1 MSGIVKSRLLVRF
14 WEEST
19 PYIDFSNAQNMVP
32 LTLALF
38 KGHL

>member
-1 MSGIVKSRLLVRF
+1 MSGVVKSRLLVRF
-14 WEEST
+14 WEESKS
-19 PYIDFSNAQNMVP
+19 YIDFSTAQNMVP